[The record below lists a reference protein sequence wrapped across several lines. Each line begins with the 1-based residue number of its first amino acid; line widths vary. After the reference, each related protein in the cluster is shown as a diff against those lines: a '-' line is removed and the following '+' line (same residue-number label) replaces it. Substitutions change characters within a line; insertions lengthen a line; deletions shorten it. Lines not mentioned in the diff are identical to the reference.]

1 MADGLTEVR
10 AVWKKDLTFTGLN
23 ASGGTV
29 QMGPLDNAP
38 GIGPMQLLLTAL
50 AGCTGID
57 IASILQKKHVDF
69 SDLQVK
75 VQGKRADDYPKIW
88 TDIHV
93 TYLIWGND
101 IRKSDL
107 EQAIRLSEEKYCS
120 VSLML
125 KKASN
130 ISSEYKILKPGEN
143 VDQ

>member
-1 MADGLTEVR
+1 MADGWTEVK
-10 AVWKKDLTFTGLN
+10 ATWKKELTFTGEN

-29 QMGPLDNAP
+29 QMGPLDDEP

-57 IASILQKKHVDF
+57 IVSILQKKRINF
-69 SDLQVK
+69 SDFQVK
-75 VQGKRADDYPKIW
+75 VQGKRSPDYPKIW

-93 TYLIWGND
+93 TYIIWGNE
-101 IRKSDL
+101 IKKSDV

-130 ISSEYKILKPGEN
+130 ISSEYKIYKPGEN
-143 VDQ
+143 GDQ